1 MLTRVNSSLLPIQ
14 VALVEAGIP
23 CNAPLD
29 RKALERTGV
38 RTALAYLRMGLN
50 PGALGR
56 DDVQQTI
63 RRPSRGIAPN
73 VVAMATERGT
83 TSVTDIGRLANRLS
97 GRDGPKLLAYADAL
111 DAVVAAASSTTAA
124 VVRAIRVQVG
134 LGETMD
140 VLDSSRREADRS
152 THTDDLVALES
163 VAALHPEAASFEA
176 WLRDLLAQ
184 PPASGPGVLLSTIH
198 KIKGREWEHVIVYG
212 ASQGLLPHR
221 LSDDEEGERRVF
233 HVALTRAIR
242 QVVVLADADAPS
254 PFVAELD
261 GSRPRQPIGWP
272 AVLADPSATRS
283 SRRPARSMPQVAAEV
298 GLALD
303 YGGHGGTVVDLSEE
317 AAVLQV
323 GAARLTIAF
332 GTEVR
337 VREPRWC

>member
-1 MLTRVNSSLLPIQ
+1 MSGPPSPICAWAWHQ
-14 VALVEAGIP
+14 
-23 CNAPLD
+23 
-29 RKALERTGV
+29 ERWAA
-38 RTALAYLRMGLN
+38 RTSHRRSGDP
-50 PGALGR
+50 PGGSPPTSWPWL
-56 DDVQQTI
+56 
-63 RRPSRGIAPN
+63 S
-73 VVAMATERGT
+73 ERGT
-83 TSVTDIGRLANRLS
+83 TSVTDIRRLADRLS
-97 GRDGPKLLAYADAL
+97 GRDVPKLMDYADAL
-111 DAVVAAASSTTAA
+111 DAVVAPAVSTTAA

-152 THTDDLVALES
+152 THADDLVALEA
-163 VAALHPEAASFEA
+163 VAALHPDAASFEP
-176 WLRDLLAQ
+176 WLRDLLAGR
-184 PPASGPGVLLSTIH
+184 PPGGPGVQLSTIH

-261 GSRPRQPIGWP
+261 GSRPRQPDRRP
-272 AVLADPSATRS
+272 AGRPRRHGADGRARA
-283 SRRPARSMPQVAAEV
+283 SRRPARSMPQVPAEV

-303 YGGHGGTVVDLSEE
+303 YGGHAGAVVDLTES

-323 GAARLTIAF
+323 GARTTDGAPSDPRC
-332 GTEVR
+332 GC
-337 VREPRWC
+337 REPRWC